1 MIYLDLAQSQFIFIQ
16 NSMVTFSLQHHEQH
30 MLPNHCLKVQD
41 NQEDI
46 ENLIPGQCW
55 INILSHAK
63 KYDSPDMLKAYES
76 LIIHLAKVM

>member
-1 MIYLDLAQSQFIFIQ
+1 
-16 NSMVTFSLQHHEQH
+16 

-76 LIIHLAKVM
+76 LIIHLAKVT